1 MQKNKNMDV
10 KSQLYSYYIDLLNEI
25 SSISKSD
32 SFTLPNPDFSDI
44 KVTDLIIQIKEST
57 KLLIDKKIN
66 QVTLLNKNK
75 KNYYQLENYTKKIE
89 NDLKYYIRQYYE
101 YKIQNDSLEEKVRIY
116 CIMQEEFEELKSKVK
131 YEGGRFLNNERKEN
145 EIIIL
150 RQENTILKREITKFE
165 KLQKLNEK
173 LKKDYI
179 IKINYLQNEIDQ
191 LKKKLKDFK
200 ESTLNNKNIIRGNK
214 IYKNEN
220 NENIQSNNTNS
231 VSKKLNILSKAFINI
246 NNINNKDNTLSK
258 LFSKL
263 EIEGINNII
272 TKRSRKN
279 LNSNYKK
286 NLKNLIQKQ
295 TIFTNKRPSNYNLI
309 KNLYMNSNNSIKYNY
324 NINSSSMSTLNTNN
338 AFTCNYNK
346 IMSNIKHKNIRH
358 FMKKKSGNK
367 KNNKKNTNSI
377 SVKLEREEDRSLSA
391 NKFRHK
397 SDKKK
402 INTIQFDKVKI
413 FKNISVYPLSC
424 KHKTSSKIKRF
435 KSKKIGLI
443 NNCIETKPKKNNSAL
458 NIRINSK

>member
-1 MQKNKNMDV
+1 
-10 KSQLYSYYIDLLNEI
+10 
-25 SSISKSD
+25 
-32 SFTLPNPDFSDI
+32 
-44 KVTDLIIQIKEST
+44 
-57 KLLIDKKIN
+57 
-66 QVTLLNKNK
+66 
-75 KNYYQLENYTKKIE
+75 
-89 NDLKYYIRQYYE
+89 
-101 YKIQNDSLEEKVRIY
+101 
-116 CIMQEEFEELKSKVK
+116 MQEEFEELKSKVK

-179 IKINYLQNEIDQ
+179 IKINYLQNEIVQ

-220 NENIQSNNTNS
+220 NDNIQSNNTNNI
-231 VSKKLNILSKAFINI
+231 SKKLNILSKALINI

-358 FMKKKSGNK
+358 FMKKKS
-367 KNNKKNTNSI
+367 
-377 SVKLEREEDRSLSA
+377 
-391 NKFRHK
+391 
-397 SDKKK
+397 
-402 INTIQFDKVKI
+402 
-413 FKNISVYPLSC
+413 
-424 KHKTSSKIKRF
+424 
-435 KSKKIGLI
+435 
-443 NNCIETKPKKNNSAL
+443 ETWL
-458 NIRINSK
+458 LRMY

>member
-1 MQKNKNMDV
+1 MDV

-32 SFTLPNPDFSDI
+32 SSSLSNHSFNELKIS
-44 KVTDLIIQIKEST
+44 DLIIQIKEST
-57 KLLIDKKIN
+57 KLLIDKKIS
-66 QVTLLNKNK
+66 QVTWINKNN

-89 NDLKYYIRQYYE
+89 NDLKYFIKQYYE
-101 YKIQNDSLEEKVRIY
+101 YKVQNDSLEEKVRIY
-116 CIMQEEFEELKSKVK
+116 CVMQEEFEELKSKVK
-131 YEGGRFLNNERKEN
+131 YEGGRFLDNERKEN
-145 EIIIL
+145 EILIL
-150 RQENTILKREITKFE
+150 RQENTILKKEISKFE
-165 KLQKLNEK
+165 KLQKLNET

-191 LKKKLKDFK
+191 LNKKIKEYK
-200 ESTLNNKNIIRGNK
+200 ESSLNSKNNNRGNK
-214 IYKNEN
+214 INKNEN
-220 NENIQSNNTNS
+220 NDNNQSNNSNS
-231 VSKKLNILSKAFINI
+231 VTKQLNILSKAFINI

-279 LNSNYKK
+279 MNSNYK

-338 AFTCNYNK
+338 AFSCNYNK
-346 IMSNIKHKNIRH
+346 IMSNIKHKNVRS

-367 KNNKKNTNSI
+367 KYNKKNYNSI
-377 SVKLEREEDRSLSA
+377 SVKLDKEEDGSLSA
-391 NKFRHK
+391 NKLRVK

-413 FKNISVYPLSC
+413 FKNISAYPLSC

>member
-179 IKINYLQNEIDQ
+179 IKINYLQNEIAQ

-272 TKRSRKN
+272 TKR
-279 LNSNYKK
+279 L
-286 NLKNLIQKQ
+286 
-295 TIFTNKRPSNYNLI
+295 
-309 KNLYMNSNNSIKYNY
+309 
-324 NINSSSMSTLNTNN
+324 
-338 AFTCNYNK
+338 
-346 IMSNIKHKNIRH
+346 
-358 FMKKKSGNK
+358 
-367 KNNKKNTNSI
+367 
-377 SVKLEREEDRSLSA
+377 
-391 NKFRHK
+391 
-397 SDKKK
+397 
-402 INTIQFDKVKI
+402 
-413 FKNISVYPLSC
+413 
-424 KHKTSSKIKRF
+424 
-435 KSKKIGLI
+435 
-443 NNCIETKPKKNNSAL
+443 
-458 NIRINSK
+458 